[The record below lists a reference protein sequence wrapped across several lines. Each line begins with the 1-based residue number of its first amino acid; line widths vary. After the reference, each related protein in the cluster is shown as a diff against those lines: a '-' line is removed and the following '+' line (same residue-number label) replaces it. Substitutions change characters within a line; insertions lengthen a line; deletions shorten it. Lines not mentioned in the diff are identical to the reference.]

1 MTASRVPPISPR
13 LLAYRSLWSS
23 TQTRWRRPS
32 RMAHEIP
39 RRREAGDH
47 PAGRAIPTAGAPY
60 PDEARHSAGDLL
72 PLVRP
77 IQPWWAG
84 ALNDRPPWPDRV
96 WNRIPDGVRDN
107 IIQLALDEPALSPRE
122 L

>member
-1 MTASRVPPISPR
+1 KKA
-13 LLAYRSLWSS
+13 RSGLG
-23 TQTRWRRPS
+23 

-39 RRREAGDH
+39 RRREAGDY

-84 ALNDRPPWPDRV
+84 GLERSPAHDLIASPAFIVIKAADAFKDKTTAPN
-96 WNRIPDGVRDN
+96 
-107 IIQLALDEPALSPRE
+107 QLWQT
-122 L
+122 